1 MVFSS
6 PEFLFIFLPIC
17 LMVYFLLNLLGNM
30 KINNFCL
37 LIFSILFYAYGNKD
51 FLAILIIAILTNYIL
66 TIVMSMVVNSVG
78 RRLLLILIVL
88 ANIGLLF
95 VFKYMN
101 LFVSFFSKGLYTT
114 NIILPLGISFYSFQV
129 ISYVVDVYNE
139 KVEPCTNVIEFAL
152 YILLFPQ
159 LIAGPIV
166 RYQTIKEQ
174 FNYREINLQS
184 TVLGIER
191 FMLGFV
197 KKMIFA
203 NVLGEVA
210 DNTFFYISEMNLG
223 FFLSFLG
230 IFCYTLQ
237 VYFDFSAYS
246 DMAIGLS
253 KIFGFDIP
261 ENFNSPFIASSLS
274 GFWRRWHI
282 SLSSF
287 FRDYVYIPLGGS
299 KHGLIRTLFS
309 IFIVF
314 SLSGFWHGAKFNYLF
329 WGIYNAI
336 ILILERIFEKKLE
349 GIPKAIRT
357 IFVNLIWIFG
367 MLIFRFEDM
376 SQISVFFNGMLLTP
390 SLDYH
395 ARWLIEDI
403 FNIRFLI
410 ILCIS
415 VLYMTR
421 FFDILYKLINKSN
434 IKFLYYVLLTIL
446 FMFSVME
453 MVANGFNP
461 FIYFRF

>member
-139 KVEPCTNVIEFAL
+139 KVDPCTNVIEFAL

-174 FNYREINLQS
+174 FEYREINLQT

-274 GFWRRWHI
+274 NFWRRWHI

-299 KHGLIRTLFS
+299 KHGLIRTLFC
-309 IFIVF
+309 IFVVF

-349 GIPKAIRT
+349 DIPKAIRT

-376 SQISVFFNGMLLTP
+376 SQISVFFNGMFLAP

-395 ARWLIEDI
+395 ARWLIEGI

-410 ILCIS
+410 ILCVS

-434 IKFLYYVLLTIL
+434 IKFLYYIILTIL

>member
-174 FNYREINLQS
+174 FSYREINLQS

-376 SQISVFFNGMLLTP
+376 SQISVFFNGMFLTP

>member
-17 LMVYFLLNLLGNM
+17 MMIYFLLNLLGNM
-30 KINNFCL
+30 KVNNFCL
-37 LIFSILFYAYGNKD
+37 LVFSILFYAYGNRD
-51 FLAILIIAILTNYIL
+51 FLTILIIAILVNYIFA
-66 TIVMSMVVNSVG
+66 IVMSMVENSIG
-78 RRLLLILIVL
+78 RRLLLILIVFL
-88 ANIGLLF
+88 NIGLLF

-101 LFVSFFSKGLYTT
+101 LFVSFFSKGLYAT
-114 NIILPLGISFYSFQV
+114 NFILPLGISFYSFQV

-174 FNYREINLQS
+174 FEYREINLQT
-184 TVLGIER
+184 TVSGIER

-203 NVLGEVA
+203 NVLGQVA
-210 DNTFFYISEMNLG
+210 DNTFFYIAEMNLG

-261 ENFNSPFIASSLS
+261 ENFNNPFIASSLS
-274 GFWRRWHI
+274 NFWRRWHI

-299 KHGLIRTLFS
+299 KKGLIRTLFS
-309 IFIVF
+309 IFVVF
-314 SLSGFWHGAKFNYLF
+314 SLSGFWHGARFNYLF

-336 ILILERIFEKKLE
+336 ILMLERIFEKKLDS
-349 GIPKAIRT
+349 IPKAIRT
-357 IFVNLIWIFG
+357 IFVDLIWIFG
-367 MLIFRFEDM
+367 MLIFRFENM
-376 SQISVFFNGMLLTP
+376 SEIPIFLQRMFTEP
-390 SLDYH
+390 ALDYH
-395 ARWLIEDI
+395 ARWLIDDI

-421 FFDILYKLINKSN
+421 FFDIFYKLISKNYMKS
-434 IKFLYYVLLTIL
+434 LYYIVLTIL

-453 MVANGFNP
+453 MIANGFNP